1 MIPRFLFSAV
11 LSAAMMFAQQQSS
24 QEHPMT
30 PKPSATALGSEKVMA
45 FVASTDR
52 VRAQHFYGDTLGL
65 RLLASDQFA
74 LVFDANGI
82 MLRVQIV
89 KDVSV
94 APYTIL
100 GWQVS
105 DIAATA
111 KKLQSAG
118 VAMMRVNGLPQD
130 DLGIWQADA
139 KTKVAWFKDPDG
151 HTLSITQFSD

>member
-1 MIPRFLFSAV
+1 MVATILLSAV
-11 LSAAMMFAQQQSS
+11 LSAAPILA
-24 QEHPMT
+24 
-30 PKPSATALGSEKVMA
+30 ALGAEKVMA

-52 VRAQHFYGDTLGL
+52 ARAQRFYGDTLGL
-65 RLLASDQFA
+65 RLLASDQYA
-74 LVFDANGI
+74 LVFDANGTI
-82 MLRVQIV
+82 LRVQIV

-105 DIAATA
+105 DIVSTA
-111 KKLQSAG
+111 KKLQNAG
-118 VAMMRVNGLPQD
+118 VEMLRVNGLPQD
-130 DLGIWQADA
+130 ELGIWQADA